1 MQSWSMA
8 KSVTNAMIGA
18 LIQEGPASL
27 DGPAPASAW
36 RDPADPRHAVTIDQL
51 LRQTSGQPFG
61 SAGGGFGASAR
72 MQVMESDTA
81 AFAAAAR
88 FSGKPGEHWS
98 YTDRNYAIPS
108 GIVRD

>member
-18 LIQEGPASL
+18 LIQEGPLSL
-27 DGPAPASAW
+27 DGPAPVSAW

-61 SAGGGFGASAR
+61 SAGGGFRAAAR
-72 MQVMESDTA
+72 MQFMEADTPPCPA
-81 AFAAAAR
+81 APR
-88 FSGKPGEHWS
+88 LSGDPLAPS
-98 YTDRNYAIPS
+98 AYTR
-108 GIVRD
+108 